1 MYKSCMLHLTVNAD
15 NAEPNLHNFFDW
27 LRRSC

>member
-1 MYKSCMLHLTVNAD
+1 MLHLTVNAD